1 MKKRVTLAR
10 VIRNKFLAGL
20 LILVPAVFT
29 VKALVWLFTYV
40 DELARP
46 LAVRLVGHEIPG
58 TGFVTTIAIIFLTG
72 LLFSAGPLRTVLES
86 LEEAFE
92 HVPIAGT
99 LYGTLK
105 KVISGFGGSGS
116 QKAFQKFV
124 LARLPGRTT
133 PGFLTGSFTLGRAD
147 GSSRELHT
155 VYVPTNHLYIGDV
168 VVLTSE
174 DVIETDLSVEDGI
187 GCLLSAGA
195 SIPSTVEERGQA
207 SETTSS

>member
-1 MKKRVTLAR
+1 MSGRPTLGR
-10 VIRNKFLAGL
+10 LLRNKFLAGL
-20 LILVPAVFT
+20 LILVPAVIT

-40 DELARP
+40 DEMARP

-58 TGFVTTIAIIFLTG
+58 TGFVITIAVILLTG
-72 LLFSAGPLRTVLES
+72 LLFSTGPLRRALEG
-86 LEEAFE
+86 LEDVFE

-133 PGFLTGSFTLGRAD
+133 PGFLTGSFTLTRRD
-147 GSSRELHT
+147 GSRRLLYT

-168 VVLTSE
+168 VVLPHE

-195 SIPSTVEERGQA
+195 SFPSAVGERD
-207 SETTSS
+207 EDSSREA